1 MTTTRKGRA
10 RLDLDERLIC
20 NMRKGC
26 FSQRQIANV
35 MRCSDATIRTILKRH
50 GVEPRIGLSK
60 MRNCKTGIK
69 EIYAAT
75 LKRRFSWLPDEYR
88 ADYFSLTAN
97 GKMPAAEAK
106 AIILNQIEVDRACSA
121 RAAA

>member
-26 FSQRQIANV
+26 FSLFQIARI
-35 MRCSDATIRTILKRH
+35 MRCSDTAIRTILKRH
-50 GVEPRIGLSK
+50 GVQPRIGLSK

-106 AIILNQIEVDRACSA
+106 AIILNQIEVDRARSA

>member
-106 AIILNQIEVDRACSA
+106 AIILNQIAVDRARSA